1 MIPIPGK
8 SLLWKIGAVGAS
20 SIALT
25 LAGALILEKQATHRA
40 EKERDSLRAQIEHP
54 DTGYI
59 ARLRT
64 CRDNTARLQEDIERQ
79 NLRYERLS
87 LQGEQRIGDAE
98 RELER
103 LRVRA
108 SAPQTHQRMSTS
120 SSEETVCG
128 RFLDYDTRFL
138 EVLEQ

>member
-1 MIPIPGK
+1 MIPLPGQN
-8 SLLWKIGAVGAS
+8 LLWKIGAIGAS

-40 EKERDSLRAQIEHP
+40 EQERDSLRVQIEHP

-64 CRDNTARLQEDIERQ
+64 CRDNTARLQQDIERQ

-87 LQGEQRIGDAE
+87 LQGERRIGEAAQE
-98 RELER
+98 IALLRE
-103 LRVRA
+103 RA
-108 SAPQTHQRMSTS
+108 SAPQTQQRMSAS

-138 EVLEQ
+138 EVLGQ

>member
-8 SLLWKIGAVGAS
+8 SLLWKIGAFGAS

-64 CRDNTARLQEDIERQ
+64 CRDNAARLQQDIERQ

-87 LQGEQRIGDAE
+87 LQGEQRIGEAE
-98 RELER
+98 QEIAR
-103 LRVRA
+103 LRERA
-108 SAPQTHQRMSTS
+108 SAPQTQERMTTPSHA
-120 SSEETVCG
+120 ETVCG

-138 EVLEQ
+138 EVLGQ